1 MNIPPKYED
10 VVAQLEAATKVM
22 RIVAATLPHLE
33 ARNADSVRQL
43 IKQIDSVIGSPKEVN
58 ENA

>member
-33 ARNADSVRQL
+33 ARNADSVRHL
-43 IKQIDSVIGSPKEVN
+43 IKQIDRVIGSPKEAN

>member
-10 VVAQLEAATKVM
+10 VVARLDAANKVLK
-22 RIVAATLPHLE
+22 IVAATLPHLE
-33 ARNADSVRQL
+33 AKNTDSVRQL
-43 IKQIDSVIGSPKEVN
+43 IKQIDGVIGSPKEAN

>member
-1 MNIPPKYED
+1 MNVPPKYED
-10 VVAQLEAATKVM
+10 VVAQLAEANAVL

-33 ARNADSVRQL
+33 AKNTDSVHQL
-43 IKQIDSVIGSPKEVN
+43 IKRINGVISSPKEES